1 MTSGKTLLVST
12 DPWDFRGEPTEF
24 EIEGDDTRWAV
35 RSFLQHVQ
43 AKDVNTI
50 CSVDVGVENVA
61 TMLMA
66 FESMRSG
73 EAKGYPG

>member
-1 MTSGKTLLVST
+1 M
-12 DPWDFRGEPTEF
+12 
-24 EIEGDDTRWAV
+24 

-50 CSVDVGVENVA
+50 CDVDVGVENVA

-66 FESMRSG
+66 FEVDAERRGEGLSG
-73 EAKGYPG
+73 VIGGNTELPTDGHR

>member
-1 MTSGKTLLVST
+1 MKRL
-12 DPWDFRGEPTEF
+12 E
-24 EIEGDDTRWAV
+24 EG
-35 RSFLQHVQ
+35 FLSRLFT
-43 AKDVNTI
+43 N
-50 CSVDVGVENVA
+50 VDVGVENVA